1 MNLAAFEAFVKVM
14 ETGSISLAADQLFI
28 TQPAVTKR
36 IHSLE
41 DYFGVKLFE
50 SAGRGVQATHAAHSL
65 LPKVKNWLNEL
76 GDIHHTLSHEQGQV
90 QGKLKIGTSHHIGL
104 HHLPN
109 HLRHYVQDFPNVKL
123 DVHFVDSEQA
133 HEQVIAGDLELA
145 FLTLPPQG
153 DDRLKY
159 VTIWNDPLVFVAA
172 PFHPLA
178 QQKNLTLE
186 DLLAYSSLLPS
197 AQTYTTQITLAEFEK
212 QGVKPKIT
220 MSNNPLESI
229 RMLVSIGLG
238 WSVLPK
244 TLVNHDLQQLDI
256 PLEMNR
262 QLGMVWH
269 PGRTQSK
276 AVQALVQLMHD
287 TTF

>member
-41 DYFGVKLFE
+41 EYFGVKLFE

-76 GDIHHTLSHEQGQV
+76 GDIHYTLSHEQGQV

-104 HHLPN
+104 HHLPS
-109 HLRHYVQDFPNVKL
+109 HLRYYVQEYPDVTL

-145 FLTLPPQG
+145 FLTLPPRG
-153 DDRLKY
+153 DARLNY

-178 QQKNLTLE
+178 QQKICVWKICSTIQACCHHHRPIHRKSPWPNL
-186 DLLAYSSLLPS
+186 
-197 AQTYTTQITLAEFEK
+197 
-212 QGVKPKIT
+212 
-220 MSNNPLESI
+220 
-229 RMLVSIGLG
+229 
-238 WSVLPK
+238 K
-244 TLVNHDLQQLDI
+244 T
-256 PLEMNR
+256 
-262 QLGMVWH
+262 GY
-269 PGRTQSK
+269 
-276 AVQALVQLMHD
+276 
-287 TTF
+287 